1 MVVRPSRS
9 GCARAS
15 CATPAALISS
25 LLLAFPVAASDAGP
39 RQANATLLQAIVV
52 NAEQDDFDA
61 RRDAR
66 STKLVY
72 GREELDRM
80 NELTVGDYLRR
91 MPSVTFTGPP
101 GNPKDVRVRGM
112 DKGYTQ
118 ILIDGEPVSTGTKE
132 RQIQV
137 DRIPLDLVERIELIR
152 APSAAMPGEGLIGT
166 INIVL
171 REPPERRIANARAVT
186 GRLFGEKADRD
197 TWNLSGQYGDAT
209 GDLRWLVNASAGQ
222 RADLKTKS
230 KDETAFAND
239 DANLASSRKLEFEDE
254 RVRSDTI
261 DFSPRLTLRLSA
273 HDELILTPW
282 ITRSDERKVKTRDKR
297 AYVGAPFTDPATLRA
312 DGHTREAE
320 DKLRETARVRGEWR
334 RALADG
340 ALSVYAAVQ
349 QGGEDKDKTV
359 LDRDAAGALAKVTV
373 ERDDKDEREWYVGV
387 RAERAFGAHKWSG
400 GLEHRDLSR
409 RDRKTRQEGRD
420 AANLA
425 VKDPGRGDRF
435 DIDERRWIAFVQD
448 EITLGGG
455 HFLTP
460 GVRAVHTR
468 QTAVDELR
476 RSHRATTR
484 SLDPS
489 LHYLWQLDRANNLRA
504 SLTQTLKPPKFDD
517 LSPLTESKAGTA
529 ADPDKSGNPA
539 LKPERAVGVE
549 LGWEHFLPHGGGV
562 LGANVFH
569 RDIQD
574 MVERRTALEGT
585 RHVER
590 PHNVGDARVWG
601 WELDAR
607 PQLDL
612 IGLPELML
620 RLNYT
625 RLYSR
630 ITDRATGLTTRIKDQ
645 PPYVYN
651 VGFDWQLP
659 RWEAAWGLNYNYT
672 PRYLKNPT
680 EPLKAD
686 DEAEQK
692 LLDLYVMKRVSRE
705 LALRVTAS
713 NLLDM
718 KKVKDKAHFRDN
730 GRRDK
735 VTTEVERGGRAFF
748 VALEGRW

>member
-25 LLLAFPVAASDAGP
+25 LLLAFPVAASDAGQ

-91 MPSVTFTGPP
+91 MPGVTFTGPP

-186 GRLFGEKADRD
+186 GRLFGEKAERD

-209 GDLRWLVNASAGQ
+209 GDLRWLVNASVGQ

-230 KDETAFAND
+230 KDETAFANN

-297 AYVGAPFTDPATLRA
+297 AVHGP
-312 DGHTREAE
+312 G
-320 DKLRETARVRGEWR
+320 
-334 RALADG
+334 
-340 ALSVYAAVQ
+340 
-349 QGGEDKDKTV
+349 
-359 LDRDAAGALAKVTV
+359 DAA
-373 ERDDKDEREWYVGV
+373 R
-387 RAERAFGAHKWSG
+387 
-400 GLEHRDLSR
+400 
-409 RDRKTRQEGRD
+409 GRSY
-420 AANLA
+420 A
-425 VKDPGRGDRF
+425 
-435 DIDERRWIAFVQD
+435 
-448 EITLGGG
+448 
-455 HFLTP
+455 
-460 GVRAVHTR
+460 
-468 QTAVDELR
+468 
-476 RSHRATTR
+476 
-484 SLDPS
+484 
-489 LHYLWQLDRANNLRA
+489 
-504 SLTQTLKPPKFDD
+504 
-517 LSPLTESKAGTA
+517 
-529 ADPDKSGNPA
+529 
-539 LKPERAVGVE
+539 
-549 LGWEHFLPHGGGV
+549 
-562 LGANVFH
+562 
-569 RDIQD
+569 
-574 MVERRTALEGT
+574 
-585 RHVER
+585 
-590 PHNVGDARVWG
+590 
-601 WELDAR
+601 
-607 PQLDL
+607 
-612 IGLPELML
+612 
-620 RLNYT
+620 
-625 RLYSR
+625 
-630 ITDRATGLTTRIKDQ
+630 
-645 PPYVYN
+645 
-651 VGFDWQLP
+651 
-659 RWEAAWGLNYNYT
+659 
-672 PRYLKNPT
+672 
-680 EPLKAD
+680 
-686 DEAEQK
+686 
-692 LLDLYVMKRVSRE
+692 
-705 LALRVTAS
+705 
-713 NLLDM
+713 
-718 KKVKDKAHFRDN
+718 
-730 GRRDK
+730 
-735 VTTEVERGGRAFF
+735 
-748 VALEGRW
+748 